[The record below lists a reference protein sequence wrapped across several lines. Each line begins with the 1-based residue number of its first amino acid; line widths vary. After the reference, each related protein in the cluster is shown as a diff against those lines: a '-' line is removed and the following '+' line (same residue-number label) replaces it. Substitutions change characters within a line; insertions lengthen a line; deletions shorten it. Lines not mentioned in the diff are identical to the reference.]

1 MTWNRIVGLLIAG
14 AVTLGLAACS
24 DAGNLAT
31 LSPTAGPDVRSRA
44 PASDVAPMAMRQA
57 EAASPPASE
66 KRLAITH
73 AFTLRAASREIEAL
87 QRKHLDECVKLGCT
101 VLNTYLDRSNE
112 GRITARISVR
122 IAPESY
128 DAFAKLLASP
138 PAEIVTHSESAEDK
152 TVAILDVEKRLE
164 VKTALRDR
172 LAAMLRDPGTKSA
185 ADLAMIEKELA
196 QVQGDIET
204 IVAQR
209 DYLRTIT
216 QTARV
221 DISYFGIAAQAGG
234 LDLSPVQR
242 AVNGIG
248 RTVIESAAALISFV
262 AAALPWLPFIALV
275 IWGVR
280 RGVRRWRSRRAVA

>member
-1 MTWNRIVGLLIAG
+1 MWRSIRLAVAG
-14 AVTLGLAACS
+14 AAASALAACS
-24 DAGNLAT
+24 DAGNLDK
-31 LSPTAGPDVRSRA
+31 LSPTAGPVLESRA
-44 PASDVAPMAMRQA
+44 PVSDAVPMAMRQA
-57 EAASPPASE
+57 QAAPATAPQ

-73 AFTLRAASREIEAL
+73 AFALRVPGREVEAL
-87 QRKHLDECVKLGCT
+87 QRKHLDECAKLGCT

-128 DAFAKLLASP
+128 DAFAALLASP
-138 PAEIVTHSESAEDK
+138 PARIVTHSESAEDR

-185 ADLAMIEKELA
+185 ADLATIEKELA

-204 IVAQR
+204 ITAQR

-216 QTARV
+216 QTVRV
-221 DISYFGIAAQAGG
+221 DVSYLGIAEVGG
-234 LDLSPVQR
+234 LDLSPIQR

-248 RTVIESAAALISFV
+248 RTVIESAGVLISFL
-262 AAALPWLPFIALV
+262 AATLPWLPLIALV
-275 IWGVR
+275 VWGAR
-280 RGVRRWRSRRAVA
+280 RGVRRWRARKAEA